1 MLYECH
7 GGVKVN
13 ETQAPL
19 SVLPFW
25 ILHDCGASGTGCTY
39 KAGVMLFIVAYN
51 KQTQQG
57 NLTIL

>member
-1 MLYECH
+1 MLYEYH

-25 ILHDCGASGTGCTY
+25 VLHDHGASGQGRTY
-39 KAGVMLFIVAYN
+39 KAGVMLFIVTYN
-51 KQTQQG
+51 KQAQQG